1 MTWTVEFLKEA
12 VNDLSR
18 LDPSVRVR
26 ALKGICKIAQNPLPQ
41 TEGGYGRLLG
51 RRDVMDLVGLLTVKL
66 RADGIRVV
74 YRIVRA
80 EKDAL
85 VVVGVRTDSDVYREA
100 VRRRKK
106 HGF

>member
-12 VNDLSR
+12 VDDLSR
-18 LDPSVRVR
+18 LDSSARVRV
-26 ALKGICKIAQNPLPQ
+26 LKGIRRIAQNPLPQ
-41 TEGGYGRLLG
+41 QEGGRGRPLG
-51 RRDVMDLVGLLTVKL
+51 QRGVMDLVGLLKVKL
-66 RADGIRVV
+66 RADGIRIV
-74 YRIVRA
+74 YRIVCA
-80 EKDAL
+80 DKDML

>member
-1 MTWTVEFLKEA
+1 
-12 VNDLSR
+12 
-18 LDPSVRVR
+18 
-26 ALKGICKIAQNPLPQ
+26 
-41 TEGGYGRLLG
+41 
-51 RRDVMDLVGLLTVKL
+51 MDLVGLLTVKL

-80 EKDAL
+80 DKDAL